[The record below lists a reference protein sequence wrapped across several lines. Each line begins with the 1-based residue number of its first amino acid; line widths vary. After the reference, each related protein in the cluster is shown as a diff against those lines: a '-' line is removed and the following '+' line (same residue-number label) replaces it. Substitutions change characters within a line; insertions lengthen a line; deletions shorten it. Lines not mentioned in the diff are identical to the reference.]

1 MATKNYIGYPVINQ
15 YQELVGVVTIEEAS
29 KVDKGARCKTQVGRI
44 ARPNVDICYPGETAL
59 DAFRKMSK
67 IETGRVLILDPA
79 DPKKI
84 LGIVTKG
91 DLMHALLKQASENA
105 VA

>member
-1 MATKNYIGYPVINQ
+1 
-15 YQELVGVVTIEEAS
+15 
-29 KVDKGARCKTQVGRI
+29 
-44 ARPNVDICYPGETAL
+44 
-59 DAFRKMSK
+59 MSN

-84 LGIVTKG
+84 VGIVTKG
-91 DLMHALLKQASENA
+91 DLMHALLKQASNSA